1 MVHLPCVIPD
11 TPHAQ
16 KTRHT
21 PTAHAHLAPGSCSL
35 TVRCGRATWG
45 HVGVG
50 HAARRHTR
58 RATNTM
64 SQAIPLTN
72 SSQLASRVNQEVRII
87 GKVQK
92 VCYNSNVGV

>member
-1 MVHLPCVIPD
+1 
-11 TPHAQ
+11 
-16 KTRHT
+16 
-21 PTAHAHLAPGSCSL
+21 
-35 TVRCGRATWG
+35 
-45 HVGVG
+45 
-50 HAARRHTR
+50 
-58 RATNTM
+58 M